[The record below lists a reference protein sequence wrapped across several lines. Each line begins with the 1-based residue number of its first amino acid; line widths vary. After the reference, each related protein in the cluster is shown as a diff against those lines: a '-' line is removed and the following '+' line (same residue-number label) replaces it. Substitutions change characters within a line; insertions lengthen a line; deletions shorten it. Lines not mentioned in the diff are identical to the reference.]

1 MEVLCMVLIFFILVI
16 FSKDIMWV
24 IREIM
29 CEYKY
34 TRYIV
39 NFVDWAFS
47 RERLKI
53 TVSILE
59 IIIFSILFL
68 YQKHKK
74 IILVNL
80 SSKGIDLLSIYGL
93 IIAVVSM
100 YGVYLGFLQFI
111 ISDFEKTKYLGR
123 NKVDCKS
130 KYTVN

>member
-123 NKVDCKS
+123 NKVDCKI

>member
-1 MEVLCMVLIFFILVI
+1 MEYIIIGLLILIVILVI

-111 ISDFEKTKYLGR
+111 IWT
-123 NKVDCKS
+123 
-130 KYTVN
+130 

>member
-59 IIIFSILFL
+59 IIIFSENFNNKL
-68 YQKHKK
+68 
-74 IILVNL
+74 
-80 SSKGIDLLSIYGL
+80 
-93 IIAVVSM
+93 ATW
-100 YGVYLGFLQFI
+100 
-111 ISDFEKTKYLGR
+111 TK
-123 NKVDCKS
+123 
-130 KYTVN
+130 

>member
-1 MEVLCMVLIFFILVI
+1 MVLIFFILVI

-123 NKVDCKS
+123 NTVDCKI

>member
-1 MEVLCMVLIFFILVI
+1 MVLIFFILVI